1 MTKSFSVQEILA
13 LPMEQND
20 AAAKTIGDYLVRLA
34 EQAWVEEEG
43 FSGKRPF
50 GNSGWQHEI
59 YIALIKNEA
68 ITGDLD
74 EYGYIEDYDG
84 QAADRIMTD
93 VLKFLRKIDWKAVT
107 EYKEPEDWYVVYLD
121 RDIYGSPVIEDKYDE
136 GYTEEEAKRLAEGSN
151 SDTGDTRW
159 RAVHIPR

>member
-1 MTKSFSVQEILA
+1 MTKAGSVQQILA
-13 LPMEQND
+13 LPMDKND
-20 AAAKTIGDYLVRLA
+20 ANAATIGDYLVRLA

-68 ITGDLD
+68 ITGELD

-84 QAADRIMTD
+84 QSADRIMTD
-93 VLKFLRKIDWKAVT
+93 VLRFLRKIDWANVQ
-107 EYKEPEDWYVVYLD
+107 EYKEPEDWYIVLLD
-121 RDIYGSPVIEDKYDE
+121 RDMYGSPVIVDKYDS
-136 GYTEEEAKRLAEGSN
+136 GYTQEEAKRIAKGANEDS
-151 SDTGDTRW
+151 GDTRW
-159 RAVHIPR
+159 RAIHLPK